1 MSYCP
6 NCGTEHEDNDRYC
19 RNCGGAIGDTPN
31 EKSKSETGLSVDGAD
46 SEDWNFLNPKGPFQA
61 PRTALNYFNTTGMLL
76 IIIAILL
83 IAAGVESPYAVL
95 PAPLP
100 ILLVI
105 YILAVIFVG
114 MPVWFILLLT
124 DNVLGFLR
132 HG

>member
-1 MSYCP
+1 MPYCP
-6 NCGTEHEDNDRYC
+6 KCGTEHEDSDRYC
-19 RNCGGAIGDTPN
+19 RDCGEAISDTPT
-31 EKSKSETGLSVDGAD
+31 EKSKAGTQSPAEGAD
-46 SEDWNFLNPKGPFQA
+46 AEDWSFFNPKGPFQS
-61 PRTALNYFNTTGMLL
+61 PRVALNYFNTVGILL

-95 PAPLP
+95 PDPLP
-100 ILLVI
+100 ILVVV

-114 MPVWFILLLT
+114 MPIWFVLLLT